1 MNTCILYG
9 NCISSDIVSSID
21 TEGDS
26 GKRDETDIEAMD
38 TAERFPGKDG
48 NLY

>member
-1 MNTCILYG
+1 MDTCIVYG

-26 GKRDETDIEAMD
+26 GKRDETDIEAML
-38 TAERFPGKDG
+38 TAESFPGKYG
-48 NLY
+48 HLY